1 MGPPLSLAS
10 TLAASCS
17 PTKGPLLPGAST
29 DRAFAWRH
37 LADPLPTAGKF
48 RVCGI
53 VIAAALSILLGV
65 RPQLYAMPIAQSALD
80 DFSTTETEYS
90 RQGDGLL
97 PSAWLLFAP
106 PGTPVLSES
115 TRDVPQQF
123 GLNQLPSPAIGWAAV
138 SPLEP
143 AESQHTFSHPET
155 LEQIL
160 RSIATV
166 DPQRVPRASL
176 LNVRVQQGAS
186 RQSIN
191 SDTRD
196 QGLSELFLQSEAAGA
211 ALRAVVD
218 LKTVDEHGV
227 TFSILGMGDFE
238 LNAMAGKHEVM
249 LSDLSNGWS
258 ATLSRPAYA
267 TNPTQAADDGV
278 SLRPRL
284 NLFRLVITW
293 ASDCLVSPIGIL
305 LIILSGLILLVWA
318 TISTL
323 TALRGTPS
331 RHRRSTRT
339 GLGHAEATNAPRRKR
354 RVAVARHRRRSR
366 KRVPQV

>member
-17 PTKGPLLPGAST
+17 PTKGPPLPGASAG
-29 DRAFAWRH
+29 RALAWRH
-37 LADPLPTAGKF
+37 LSDPLATAGKF
-48 RVCGI
+48 RLSGI
-53 VIAAALSILLGV
+53 VIAAALPILLGV

-80 DFSTTETEYS
+80 DFSTAETEYS
-90 RQGDGLL
+90 RQGDDLL
-97 PSAWLLFAP
+97 PSAWLFTP
-106 PGTPVLSES
+106 PGTPVLSQS
-115 TRDVPQQF
+115 TQGMPQF

-143 AESQHTFSHPET
+143 AESQHTFSHRET

-166 DPQRVPRASL
+166 HPQGVPRASPL
-176 LNVRVQQGAS
+176 DVRAQQGAAS
-186 RQSIN
+186 QSIN
-191 SDTRD
+191 SDVRD
-196 QGLSELFLQSEAAGA
+196 HGISELFLQSEAAGA

-238 LNAMAGKHEVM
+238 LNAMAGTHDVM
-249 LSDLSNGWS
+249 LSDLLNGWS
-258 ATLSRPAYA
+258 ATLSGPAHA
-267 TNPTQAADDGV
+267 TNPTQAADDGA

-284 NLFRLVITW
+284 NLFRLVVTW
-293 ASDCLVSPIGIL
+293 ARDFLLSPIGIL
-305 LIILSGLILLVWA
+305 LIILSGLALLVWA

-331 RHRRSTRT
+331 RHRRFKRT
-339 GLGHAEATNAPRRKR
+339 GLGHAEATSPPRRKR